1 MCFNITISCHAPM
14 IISYA
19 ANTELIELIEDTVEY
34 FCDQEI
40 VSGETAWTAVSAL
53 AAAKLAHIEYEQ
65 K

>member
-1 MCFNITISCHAPM
+1 M

-19 ANTELIELIEDTVEY
+19 ANTELMELIEDTVEY

-40 VSGETAWTAVSAL
+40 VSGQTAWTAVSAL